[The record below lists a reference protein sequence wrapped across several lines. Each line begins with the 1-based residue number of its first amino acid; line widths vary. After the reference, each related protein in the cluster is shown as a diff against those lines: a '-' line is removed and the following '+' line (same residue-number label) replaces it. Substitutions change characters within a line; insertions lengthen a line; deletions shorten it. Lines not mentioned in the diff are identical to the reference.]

1 MTSSGRTNAT
11 SHDVARLANVSQSA
25 VSRAFTAGGSVSE
38 AKRKRIMEAAA
49 ELGYQPNRLPGMMLS
64 GRSHII
70 AVVAGGFYN
79 PFHTMALDAFLKGIS
94 ARGKQAMVIQV
105 ESDRLLDAV
114 VADFAGY
121 RIDGVVSSLSVGSH
135 DIATALAAHRVPVV
149 TLNSEIT
156 NDYIKAINCD
166 NRAAGRLAAR
176 HLVERGATRFAFI
189 GGPGDHI
196 AHRERGLGFAQELA
210 ALDAC
215 APTMVEGDY
224 TYRYGY
230 DWGCTL
236 ATDGSRPDAVFCT
249 NDLMAFGVMDAIR
262 KEGGLRCPEDV
273 MIIGFDNTPGGAWRS
288 YDLTSFDQ
296 NLDTLVA
303 RALSH
308 IVEPEDEIDDSQ
320 PMPRL
325 IARASTNRN
334 QPGKEQDV

>member
-64 GRSHII
+64 GRSNII

-79 PFHTMALDAFLKGIS
+79 PFHTMALDSFLKGIS
-94 ARGKQAMVIQV
+94 ACGKQALVIQV

-121 RIDGVVSSLSVGSH
+121 RIDGVVSSLSVGSRE
-135 DIATALAAHRVPVV
+135 IATALATHRVPVV

-176 HLVERGATRFAFI
+176 HFVERGGTRFAFV

-210 ALDAC
+210 ALDAA
-215 APTMVEGDY
+215 APIMVEGDY
-224 TYRYGY
+224 SYRCGY

-236 ATDGSRPDAVFCT
+236 THDGSRPDAVFCT
-249 NDLMAFGVMDAIR
+249 NDLMAFGVLDAIR
-262 KEGGLRCPEDV
+262 KEGGLRCPEDMMV
-273 MIIGFDNTPGGAWRS
+273 IGFDNTPGSAWGS

-303 RALSH
+303 RALRH
-308 IVEPEDEIDDSQ
+308 ILGPEDAIDDSQ
-320 PMPRL
+320 LMPRL
-325 IARASTNRN
+325 IARASTSRT
-334 QPGKEQDV
+334 QPCE